1 MGESR
6 SEIAGLTAFLIFG
19 AACSLAL
26 SILAQSGDPLKPS
39 IALNDL
45 ARAVKDARV
54 SSLEITDDLVSHAA
68 DLAEGEGL
76 GGYDAINLA
85 ARLQT
90 RDTEDGDGWAL
101 LGRSYVV
108 MGRHEEALAA
118 LERARRLLGDS
129 DAQLMADYA
138 AAKGALGA
146 PTRTA
151 AGIPATRPISA
162 CCRRGR
168 RSTPHS

>member
-1 MGESR
+1 MKPAALR
-6 SEIAGLTAFLIFG
+6 ITVAATALVSVCAVATAVYITRPRAEPAASAHAAWPLPSQHASMSFPGPAAPG
-19 AACSLAL
+19 AAGNLEVLAT
-26 SILAQSGDPLKPS
+26 
-39 IALNDL
+39 
-45 ARAVKDARV
+45 R
-54 SSLEITDDLVSHAA
+54 
-68 DLAEGEGL
+68 
-76 GGYDAINLA
+76 LA

-146 PTRTA
+146 TTRTA
-151 AGIPATRPISA
+151 AGIPATRT
-162 CCRRGR
+162 R
-168 RSTPHS
+168 